1 MKEIEITETKTE
13 KKIRYQANDGTIFV
27 DSNECKIYE
36 QSYFGMLKADY
47 MKLEKKRIIEE
58 DFYQFAGSEEY
69 VLEFVKIN
77 SDKDVELI
85 MKLCLFTNK
94 WIREDENRIAERKK
108 IVESAKGGT
117 LIIGRGLGYVEN
129 DEIKLCDGEGTFTPF
144 GSIKGITERIKSF
157 AL

>member
-1 MKEIEITETKTE
+1 MKSLKLKLK

-47 MKLEKKRIIEE
+47 MK
-58 DFYQFAGSEEY
+58 
-69 VLEFVKIN
+69 LEFVKIN

-129 DEIKLCDGEGTFTPF
+129 DEIKLCDGEDTFTPF